1 MSTNQKIAG
10 QFRQGDV
17 LIEYVDSIPAS
28 AKRVSKRGLK
38 RITVAHGEATG
49 HHHSIDIDAADWW
62 KAPSGAAKGN
72 DAMQEQFV
80 EIKHETALVHQ
91 EHARI
96 DLAPGKTARVIRQR
110 EYTPEAIRNV
120 AD

>member
-1 MSTNQKIAG
+1 MSKLKRIAG

-17 LIEYVDSIPAS
+17 LVEYIGEIPPA

-49 HHHSIDIDAADWW
+49 HHHSIDIAAADWW
-62 KAPSGAAKGN
+62 KS
-72 DAMQEQFV
+72 DQEQFV
-80 EIKHETALVHQ
+80 EVKQATALTHQ
-91 EHARI
+91 EHALI
-96 DLAPGKTARVIRQR
+96 PLAPGQVKIVRQR
-110 EYTPEAIRNV
+110 EYSPEEIRNV